1 MQINE
6 AGNKKIGIGS
16 VAGRLLFSPEVTVL
30 IPIIILGLIT
40 TLKNPLFL
48 SWQNFSVMLKAL
60 IFLAF
65 AAMGQA
71 IVIMSG
77 EIDLSVG
84 ANAGFSGTIF
94 AVFATNFGFGIIPS
108 LLAGLLAGMLIGFIN
123 GYLVSS
129 FGLVNFITTLAT
141 MFVCQGLSVTLSE
154 GEPIMVPSYYL
165 KFALKKPLGLSWLFV
180 IFVGFFIV
188 IEILIRF
195 STVGRR
201 LKAVGGNSEASLM
214 AGINKKKVKW
224 LAYVV
229 SGFLCGIA
237 GIMMVIG
244 SGATHPE
251 FGVGLEFRAIA
262 ACAVG
267 GIALSGG
274 KGSILGVG
282 FGVLLLQIL
291 ANTLQLLKVENNWQL
306 VVIGLILIC
315 AALID
320 NYKVRIQAKTSA

>member
-1 MQINE
+1 MHSTESENTPIP
-6 AGNKKIGIGS
+6 ALSIKK
-16 VAGRLLFSPEVTVL
+16 LLFSPEFTVL
-30 IPIIILGLIT
+30 IPILVLGIYT
-40 TLKNPLFL
+40 TIVNPMFL
-48 SWQNFSVMLKAL
+48 SWGNFSVMFKAL
-60 IFLAF
+60 IFLAL
-65 AAMGQA
+65 AAMGQSL
-71 IVIMSG
+71 VIMSG

-94 AVFATNFGFGIIPS
+94 ALAATQLQLGVVPS
-108 LLAGLLAGMLIGFIN
+108 LLAGLLAGGLIGFIN

-129 FGLVNFITTLAT
+129 YGLVNFITTLAT
-141 MFVCQGLSVTLSE
+141 MFVCQGLSVTLSG
-154 GEPIMVPSYYL
+154 GEPIILPLDYML
-165 KFALKKPLGLSWLFV
+165 FALKRPLGLSWLFFIFLFIFAVFEVV
-180 IFVGFFIV
+180 IRYTTI
-188 IEILIRF
+188 
-195 STVGRR
+195 GRR
-201 LKAVGGNSEASLM
+201 LKAVGGNGEAALM

-224 LAYVV
+224 LAYIT
-229 SGFLCGIA
+229 SGLLSGTA

-274 KGSILGVG
+274 KGTILGVG

-306 VVIGLILIC
+306 VIIGLILIG

-320 NYKVRIQAKTSA
+320 TYSRRLQSKGTA

>member
-1 MQINE
+1 MQNE
-6 AGNKKIGIGS
+6 QKANGQ
-16 VAGRLLFSPEVTVL
+16 GRLWHTVKNILFSPELTVL
-30 IPIIILGLIT
+30 IPIIILCVIT
-40 TLKNPLFL
+40 TLNNPLFM
-48 SWQNFSVMLKAL
+48 SWANFSVMLKAM

-94 AVFATNFGFGIIPS
+94 AMCATNFGLGIIPS
-108 LLAGLLAGMLIGFIN
+108 LALGIIAGMLIGFIN

-141 MFVCQGLSVTLSE
+141 MFVCQGLSVTLSG
-154 GEPIMVPSYYL
+154 GEPIVTPAYYL
-165 KFALKKPLGLSWLFV
+165 KFSLKAPLGLSWLFF
-180 IFVGFFIV
+180 IFVGIFILM
-188 IEILIRF
+188 EIAIRY
-195 STVGRR
+195 STIGRR
-201 LKAVGGNSEASLM
+201 LKAVGGNGEAALM

-224 LAYVV
+224 TAYII
-229 SGFLCGIA
+229 SGMLCGIA

-274 KGSILGVG
+274 KGTILGVG

-291 ANTLQLLKVENNWQL
+291 ANCLQLLKVENNWQL
-306 VVIGLILIC
+306 VFIGLILVG

-320 NYKVRIQAKTSA
+320 NYKRRLQARGAA